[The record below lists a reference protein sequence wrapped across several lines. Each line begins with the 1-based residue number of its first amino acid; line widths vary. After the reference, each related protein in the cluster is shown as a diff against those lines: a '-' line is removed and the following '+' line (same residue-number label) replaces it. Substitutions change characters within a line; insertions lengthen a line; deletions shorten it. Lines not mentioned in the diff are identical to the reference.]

1 MFIELISSEV
11 SKLNVDA
18 IFLFFL
24 LEKVIIEQH
33 F

>member
-11 SKLNVDA
+11 SRLNIDA
-18 IFLFFL
+18 IFLIFL